1 MLLAFGELDDNVS
14 PAQTLQLI
22 DALTKANKSYDLLIA
37 TNGSHYMAANTYYRR
52 RRWDYF
58 VQHLMGMTPPDNYLI
73 PAPTEFPHSGT
84 HP

>member
-1 MLLAFGELDDNVS
+1 M
-14 PAQTLQLI
+14 I
-22 DALTKANKSYDLLIA
+22 DALTKANKGYDLLIA

-73 PAPTEFPHSGT
+73 TAPTEYPHSGT
-84 HP
+84 HPEPQR